1 MALSQAQAT
10 TTGTG
15 GRTQPFGQ
23 ALALAAAIVAIL
35 SVAII
40 ATSWVAGQGAATA
53 KADPLVQSSAIE
65 FRAGEQ
71 AVGGSR
77 DPFMQSGAIQFRADE
92 HTAGALSLAAT
103 QMLRGEAAGTSVQL
117 VPQAPRAAGERYPTG
132 TLQAPQKPAPV
143 EITRGPLP

>member
-35 SVAII
+35 SVAIV
-40 ATSWVAGQGAATA
+40 ASSWLAGQGAATS
-53 KADPLVQSSAIE
+53 KADALVQSSAIE
-65 FRAGEQ
+65 FRAGEH
-71 AVGGSR
+71 AVGGS
-77 DPFMQSGAIQFRADE
+77 DPFMQQGAIQFRASE
-92 HTAGALSLAAT
+92 HAAGALSLAAT
-103 QMLRGEAAGTSVQL
+103 QMLRGEAAGTGVQL

-132 TLQAPQKPAPV
+132 GLQAPQKAAPV

>member
-35 SVAII
+35 SVAIL

-65 FRAGEQ
+65 FRAGEH
-71 AVGGSR
+71 AVNGSR
-77 DPFMQSGAIQFRADE
+77 DPLMQPGAIKFRAGE
-92 HTAGALSLAAT
+92 H
-103 QMLRGEAAGTSVQL
+103 AAGTGAQL
-117 VPQAPRAAGERYPTG
+117 RAAGERYPTG
-132 TLQAPQKPAPV
+132 ALQAPQKPAPV

>member
-35 SVAII
+35 SVAIV
-40 ATSWVAGQGAATA
+40 ATSWVAGQGAATS
-53 KADPLVQSSAIE
+53 KADALVQSSAIE
-65 FRAGEQ
+65 FRAGEH
-71 AVGGSR
+71 AVGGS
-77 DPFMQSGAIQFRADE
+77 DPFMQAGAIQFRASE
-92 HTAGALSLAAT
+92 HAAGALSLAAT
-103 QMLRGEAAGTSVQL
+103 QMLRGEAAGTGVQL

-132 TLQAPQKPAPV
+132 ALQAPQKPAPV